1 MQKCI
6 SSCYTLN
13 YIIYK
18 HFTSNIAEKKA
29 KELYNCEL
37 YNCSEIQFFQLYT
50 TEVYILCFCFCIKRE
65 KHIFSCYTLIIMQYT
80 CILIRCNCM
89 QNKLY
94 NCSEIGQRIIQFR
107 PANYTIV
114 YVYQIIQFYVCY
126 GVQLYK
132 VCYNIQI

>member
-13 YIIYK
+13 YTIYK

-37 YNCSEIQFFQLYT
+37 YNCSEIQFSLALYNRS
-50 TEVYILCFCFCIKRE
+50 VYIVFLFLYKARE
-65 KHIFSCYTLIIMQYT
+65 KHISSCYTLIIMQYT
-80 CILIRCNCM
+80 YILIRFNCM

-107 PANYTIV
+107 PANYTLV
-114 YVYQIIQFYVCY
+114 YV
-126 GVQLYK
+126 
-132 VCYNIQI
+132 

>member
-18 HFTSNIAEKKA
+18 HFTSIIAEKKA

-37 YNCSEIQFFQLYT
+37 YNCSEIQFFLALYNRSVYIVFLFLYKARKTYIFLLYT
-50 TEVYILCFCFCIKRE
+50 YNYAIYI
-65 KHIFSCYTLIIMQYT
+65 Y
-80 CILIRCNCM
+80 ILIRFKCM

-107 PANYTIV
+107 PAN
-114 YVYQIIQFYVCY
+114 
-126 GVQLYK
+126 
-132 VCYNIQI
+132 